1 MIDILSAM
9 RCLPGDARSLSY
21 FTNENDRGIQAGL
34 DGCAFF
40 KKGEWQ
46 LLLALF
52 FQTLFVSPSVGLLSR
67 KLHRRSNN
75 ILLSRRR
82 PLLLYLGA
90 VAKVALQQLRQIYCF
105 MLVIFPRK
113 RLVELE
119 WRTVREGGREGERK
133 REKETQRGIFDGRI
147 HAKEIGMLYT
157 SELEVMMFYVS

>member
-1 MIDILSAM
+1 MIDIK
-9 RCLPGDARSLSY
+9 SLSY
-21 FTNENDRGIQAGL
+21 FTYETDRGRQSASWTGL

-75 ILLSRRR
+75 ILLSRCRRR

-113 RLVELE
+113 RLVEPE
-119 WRTVREGGREGERK
+119 WRTEREREGERPK
-133 REKETQRGIFDGRI
+133 GADLMEEGYRPRKFGCFVP
-147 HAKEIGMLYT
+147 K
-157 SELEVMMFYVS
+157 

>member
-1 MIDILSAM
+1 MA
-9 RCLPGDARSLSY
+9 
-21 FTNENDRGIQAGL
+21 
-34 DGCAFF
+34 CAFF

-75 ILLSRRR
+75 ILLPRRR
-82 PLLLYLGA
+82 RRSPLLLYLGA

-119 WRTVREGGREGERK
+119 WRTVRGKEGERPK
-133 REKETQRGIFDGRI
+133 WGDLMEEGYMTRK
-147 HAKEIGMLYT
+147 
-157 SELEVMMFYVS
+157 

>member
-1 MIDILSAM
+1 MIGILSAM

-21 FTNENDRGIQAGL
+21 FTNENDGGIQAGL

-75 ILLSRRR
+75 ILLPRRR
-82 PLLLYLGA
+82 RRSPLLLYLGA

-119 WRTVREGGREGERK
+119 WRTVRGKEGERPK
-133 REKETQRGIFDGRI
+133 WGI
-147 HAKEIGMLYT
+147 
-157 SELEVMMFYVS
+157 

>member
-1 MIDILSAM
+1 MA
-9 RCLPGDARSLSY
+9 
-21 FTNENDRGIQAGL
+21 
-34 DGCAFF
+34 CAFF

-75 ILLSRRR
+75 ILLPRRR
-82 PLLLYLGA
+82 RRSPLLLYLGA

-119 WRTVREGGREGERK
+119 WRTVRGKEGERPK
-133 REKETQRGIFDGRI
+133 WGDLMEEGYMTRKWGCSLLIMYVFDSSWRSKHHLKEK
-147 HAKEIGMLYT
+147 
-157 SELEVMMFYVS
+157 

>member
-119 WRTVREGGREGERK
+119 WRTVREGERDRDPKGE
-133 REKETQRGIFDGRI
+133 I
-147 HAKEIGMLYT
+147 
-157 SELEVMMFYVS
+157 

>member
-75 ILLSRRR
+75 ILLPRRR
-82 PLLLYLGA
+82 SPLLLYLGA

-119 WRTVREGGREGERK
+119 WRTVRGKEGERPK
-133 REKETQRGIFDGRI
+133 WGDL
-147 HAKEIGMLYT
+147 M
-157 SELEVMMFYVS
+157 ELNFRKKFFTI